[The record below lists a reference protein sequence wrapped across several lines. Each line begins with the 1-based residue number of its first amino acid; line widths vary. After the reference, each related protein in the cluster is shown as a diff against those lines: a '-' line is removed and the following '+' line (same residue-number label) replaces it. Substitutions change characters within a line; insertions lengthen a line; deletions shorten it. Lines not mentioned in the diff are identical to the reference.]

1 MRIVLS
7 LSKSTATTGNPG
19 NDWISRIIFVSVMVL
34 STLRV
39 GERTPEKKDAKATR
53 VMERYSPGRAAPGSG
68 TSPKIDIET
77 VMPAFLDAIKSI
89 VDKDQS
95 PSQWTP
101 DAKKKLRRWA
111 IERLQEISNS
121 KRTYVM
127 RERADEP
134 MWVISSPTVLVEI
147 VKTKLRTHRKKKGNK
162 LSKCRSVLSSSA
174 SRNRKKAPWM
184 VRHFPVGTT
193 FQLFVDRGMLE
204 MTVIG
209 SDGSGG
215 NHMIQVH
222 SEVFGMTPNG
232 DRAFCWTSCFA
243 PPFSKQEIEQ
253 VQEFKERNKRK
264 QAKKALSDIVG
275 PPSSD
280 GSGSPTKASLPPAAG
295 SEDETEPAS
304 EAASQ
309 KRKSQLNVPPS
320 PNAAGNNDAVND
332 GAVDDSE
339 KEGSRSSR
347 PLRRQ
352 LTLEES
358 IGGMESGTSLY
369 DELTQEA
376 AKRTLR
382 NFGEVNNDSDCE
394 LVAPVGNLKEAKQAE
409 ESADKFRE
417 MAEAELMTEEALKME
432 PEEDQTE
439 GKTMK

>member
-1 MRIVLS
+1 
-7 LSKSTATTGNPG
+7 
-19 NDWISRIIFVSVMVL
+19 
-34 STLRV
+34 
-39 GERTPEKKDAKATR
+39 
-53 VMERYSPGRAAPGSG
+53 
-68 TSPKIDIET
+68 
-77 VMPAFLDAIKSI
+77 
-89 VDKDQS
+89 
-95 PSQWTP
+95 
-101 DAKKKLRRWA
+101 
-111 IERLQEISNS
+111 
-121 KRTYVM
+121 
-127 RERADEP
+127 
-134 MWVISSPTVLVEI
+134 
-147 VKTKLRTHRKKKGNK
+147 
-162 LSKCRSVLSSSA
+162 
-174 SRNRKKAPWM
+174 M
-184 VRHFPVGTT
+184 VRDFPVGTT
-193 FQLFVDRGMLE
+193 FQVSVERSQLE
-204 MTVIG
+204 LTVIG
-209 SDGSGG
+209 SDGSGE

-222 SEVFGMTPNG
+222 SEVFGMTQNG

-243 PPFSKQEIEQ
+243 PPFSKQENEQ

-275 PPSSD
+275 SPSSD
-280 GSGSPTKASLPPAAG
+280 GSGSQTKASLPPAAG

-339 KEGSRSSR
+339 KEGSSSR

-382 NFGEVNNDSDCE
+382 NFGEVNNNSDCE
-394 LVAPVGNLKEAKQAE
+394 LVAHVGNLKEAKQAE

>member
-1 MRIVLS
+1 
-7 LSKSTATTGNPG
+7 
-19 NDWISRIIFVSVMVL
+19 
-34 STLRV
+34 
-39 GERTPEKKDAKATR
+39 
-53 VMERYSPGRAAPGSG
+53 
-68 TSPKIDIET
+68 
-77 VMPAFLDAIKSI
+77 
-89 VDKDQS
+89 
-95 PSQWTP
+95 
-101 DAKKKLRRWA
+101 
-111 IERLQEISNS
+111 
-121 KRTYVM
+121 
-127 RERADEP
+127 
-134 MWVISSPTVLVEI
+134 
-147 VKTKLRTHRKKKGNK
+147 
-162 LSKCRSVLSSSA
+162 
-174 SRNRKKAPWM
+174 
-184 VRHFPVGTT
+184 
-193 FQLFVDRGMLE
+193 
-204 MTVIG
+204 MT
-209 SDGSGG
+209 
-215 NHMIQVH
+215 Q
-222 SEVFGMTPNG
+222 NG
-232 DRAFCWTSCFA
+232 DRASCWASCFA
-243 PPFSKQEIEQ
+243 PPFSKQENEQ

-264 QAKKALSDIVG
+264 QAKKALSEIVG
-275 PPSSD
+275 SPSSD
-280 GSGSPTKASLPPAAG
+280 GSGSQTKASPPPAAG

-304 EAASQ
+304 EAASLN
-309 KRKSQLNVPPS
+309 KRKSLLNVPPS
-320 PNAAGNNDAVND
+320 PAGNDAVND

>member
-19 NDWISRIIFVSVMVL
+19 NYWISRIIFVSVMVL

-39 GERTPEKKDAKATR
+39 GERTPEKKDAKPTR

-101 DAKKKLRRWA
+101 DAKKKLRKWA
-111 IERLQEISNS
+111 IDRLQEISNS
-121 KRTYVM
+121 KRAYVM

-134 MWVISSPTVLVEI
+134 MWVISSPTVLVDI

-162 LSKCRSVLSSSA
+162 LAKCRSVLSTFA
-174 SRNRKKAPWM
+174 FRNRKKAPWM

-209 SDGSGG
+209 SDGSGE

-222 SEVFGMTPNG
+222 SEVFGMTQNG
-232 DRAFCWTSCFA
+232 DRASCWASCFA
-243 PPFSKQEIEQ
+243 PPFSKQENEQ

-264 QAKKALSDIVG
+264 QAKKALSEIVG
-275 PPSSD
+275 SPSSD
-280 GSGSPTKASLPPAAG
+280 GSGSQTKASPPPAAG

-304 EAASQ
+304 EAASLN
-309 KRKSQLNVPPS
+309 KRKSLLNVPPS
-320 PNAAGNNDAVND
+320 PAGNDAVND

-339 KEGSRSSR
+339 KEDSRSSR